1 MTDQQR
7 NPLEEYREQVRLLT
21 QPHAVVV
28 DGRDGALLGYRTESA
43 LLLKLAAAV
52 QSNLGAS
59 HGSGSA
65 GNERTP
71 INVGAADLLAR
82 ITGRLQAQQEF
93 LTGDASRPRADV
105 ALLRVQL
112 ALSNRFFAGTL
123 SVLTLDRNT
132 RQLATWVQQIR
143 DLLDPPHRYGL
154 RSPCPS
160 CGAAMIAVADEHGH
174 AVMMHA
180 LQVTERHEAE
190 ASSVVCQGCGLGWH
204 GVAGARRLSM
214 SLDAAAADRADTGPI
229 DLATSA

>member
-1 MTDQQR
+1 MTDDR
-7 NPLEEYREQVRLLT
+7 NPLEEYRAQVRLLT
-21 QPHAVVV
+21 QPHTVTV
-28 DGRDGALLGYRTESA
+28 DGRGGELLGVRTEQA

-52 QSNLGAS
+52 ASNLGAS
-59 HGSGSA
+59 HGTGAA

-71 INVGAADLLAR
+71 INVGAADLLQR

-93 LTGDASRPRADV
+93 LTDDTSRPRAEV

-123 SVLTLDRNT
+123 STLTLDRNT
-132 RQLATWVQQIR
+132 RQLASWVRQIR

-154 RSPCPS
+154 RSACPS
-160 CGAAMIAVADEHGH
+160 CGANMVTVADEHGH
-174 AVMMHA
+174 AVVMEA

-190 ASSVVCQGCGLGWH
+190 DSSVACQSCGLLWV

-214 SLDAAAADRADTGPI
+214 AIDLAAAQRTDTGPI
-229 DLATSA
+229 GLQASA